1 MIKRLLKIPQ
11 NHSFF
16 LFGPRGV
23 GKTTLL
29 KEALPK
35 EKTYYIDLLN
45 IETELRYVRRPQ
57 TFAEELRALPLS
69 IRWVVI
75 DEIQKLPFLLDEVH
89 RFIEEKTRDIFFAL
103 TGSSA
108 RKLKRGQANMLA
120 GRAFTFSLAPFSHL
134 ELDNEFNL
142 LGALSYGTLPK
153 LFSLSADDEKQNFLR
168 SYVQTYVKE
177 EVHSE
182 GLIRNLDGFRNFLP
196 AAAAENGSILSW
208 SNSAREAGV
217 QAKTVQS
224 YYGILE
230 DTLLGFLLPAYA
242 RSIRKRQKTH
252 PKFYFFD
259 TGVARALAGTLT
271 IPLYPGTTE
280 YGRAFEHFFI
290 TEFLRLSVYGQ
301 KDFVFSYFA
310 THDIEID
317 CVIERPG
324 APPLFVEFKS
334 AEFVSDGALR
344 PLRLVVQSVPGSEG
358 ICVSREPRKRRVANI
373 LVCPWQEAS
382 YEVGLTNTLLSPL
395 PERVKDI

>member
-29 KEALPK
+29 KEALKK
-35 EKTYYIDLLN
+35 EETYYIDLLN
-45 IETELRYVRRPQ
+45 IETEMRYARRPQ
-57 TFAEELRALPLS
+57 VFGEELRALSPS
-69 IRWVVI
+69 VRWVVI
-75 DEIQKLPFLLDEVH
+75 DEVQKLPFLLDEVH
-89 RFIEEKTRDIFFAL
+89 RFIEERKGAIFFAL

-120 GRAFTFSLAPFSHL
+120 GRAFTFSLAPFTQQ
-134 ELDNEFNL
+134 ELGGAFDL

-153 LFSLSADDEKQNFLR
+153 IFSLSSENDKQNFLR
-168 SYVQTYVKE
+168 SYTHVYVKE
-177 EVHSE
+177 EVRSE
-182 GLIRNLDGFRNFLP
+182 GLIRSLDGFRNFLP
-196 AAAAENGSILSW
+196 VAAADNGMILLW
-208 SNSAREAGV
+208 SNIAREAGV

-230 DTLLGFLLPAYA
+230 DTLLGFFLPAYA
-242 RSIRKRQKTH
+242 RSLRKRQKTH

-280 YGRAFEHFFI
+280 FGRAFEHFFI
-290 TEFLRLSVYGQ
+290 TEFHRLNAYTQ
-301 KDFVFSYFA
+301 TDFSFSYFA

-317 CVIERPG
+317 CVVERPG
-324 APPLFVEFKS
+324 APILFVEFKS
-334 AEFVSDGALR
+334 AEFVSDAALR
-344 PLRLVVQSVPGSEG
+344 PLRSVVESVARSEG
-358 ICVSREPRKRRVANI
+358 MCVSREPRKRRVGNI
-373 LVCPWQEAS
+373 LVCPWQEAA
-382 YEVGLTNTLLSPL
+382 YEIGLLKKP
-395 PERVKDI
+395 